1 MTGGGS
7 RHAKRPTALT
17 KNEVVYLFADRT
29 LKDQKDAN
37 DPATEEDAVDPVELE
52 VVPTSDGLLA
62 FEVVGGTVLRT
73 ERAEFLMTYEDAAAL
88 NDRLGELLASKP

>member
-1 MTGGGS
+1 M
-7 RHAKRPTALT
+7 
-17 KNEVVYLFADRT
+17 
-29 LKDQKDAN
+29 
-37 DPATEEDAVDPVELE
+37 DPVELE

-88 NDRLGELLASKP
+88 HDRLGELLASKP